1 VERKNVTEDTMVKE
15 KYSHVLNTCLSV
27 CNSHT
32 HIHTKI
38 IAYIFIFIILDM
50 EASNDSCIFLST
62 VKILV

>member
-50 EASNDSCIFLST
+50 EASNDS
-62 VKILV
+62 